1 VNLTSSPSQAA
12 QIEAQAQDMFGR
24 LHSVK
29 ATVNYSPADLVAN
42 LSQLVLNLPDGKWSL
57 AQPAALSKRGDTLR
71 VQSFELRN
79 RERQATLDGFV
90 AFSGQQALTL
100 TIDKFPLEGIAAFLP
115 NEPKMT
121 GLVGLQAQVRGT
133 AAAPHITTAVKLTDS
148 SIGGHKYDGMV
159 GDIIYRGRQVHLDL
173 TLRQDSAHS
182 LSATGTLPLDLS
194 WHDGWVSRVT
204 GGLDLQVKSTGL
216 SLAFLNVYTARTI
229 SNLDG
234 ELSLELT
241 ARGSLPEPNLK
252 GAFRIINGKLK
263 ANPLNIDVEDISVDG
278 SFDTRVF
285 TVKNF
290 TARANNGRLDG
301 AGSLA
306 LKNYQIENINLT
318 LSARRWPAIRTPRY
332 QAEVGGNIEVKGPLA
347 EPRLNGQITVTNA
360 NIRPDLAFLERS
372 STSVKRDQTIE
383 VMRRAGAEHRSAR
396 QTSQSNGAG
405 DSELFKKLT
414 MDLGVNAPGNV
425 WVRHPNAVAEFT
437 GKVRATK
444 KAGQSFQLVGTSEI
458 IRGWAAFQGR
468 RFNFER
474 GEIRFVGGGGI
485 DPNLDIVAR
494 HRLTG
499 YTVDAVVG
507 GTAASPT
514 LLLRSDPSLDQT
526 DILALLLFGKST
538 KDLNRSEENS
548 LRENALEMASGFA
561 AARIGSAVA
570 EAIGLNSFGLGEFD
584 FDGGRV
590 GFGRY
595 IGSKTY
601 VTAGQDLA
609 GERGQEVRVE
619 YQIAPDWKIGTSTTS
634 KGVSEA
640 EIIWHKRY

>member
-1 VNLTSSPSQAA
+1 
-12 QIEAQAQDMFGR
+12 
-24 LHSVK
+24 
-29 ATVNYSPADLVAN
+29 
-42 LSQLVLNLPDGKWSL
+42 
-57 AQPAALSKRGDTLR
+57 
-71 VQSFELRN
+71 
-79 RERQATLDGFV
+79 
-90 AFSGQQALTL
+90 
-100 TIDKFPLEGIAAFLP
+100 
-115 NEPKMT
+115 
-121 GLVGLQAQVRGT
+121 
-133 AAAPHITTAVKLTDS
+133 
-148 SIGGHKYDGMV
+148 
-159 GDIIYRGRQVHLDL
+159 
-173 TLRQDSAHS
+173 
-182 LSATGTLPLDLS
+182 
-194 WHDGWVSRVT
+194 
-204 GGLDLQVKSTGL
+204 
-216 SLAFLNVYTARTI
+216 
-229 SNLDG
+229 
-234 ELSLELT
+234 
-241 ARGSLPEPNLK
+241 
-252 GAFRIINGKLK
+252 
-263 ANPLNIDVEDISVDG
+263 
-278 SFDTRVF
+278 
-285 TVKNF
+285 
-290 TARANNGRLDG
+290 
-301 AGSLA
+301 
-306 LKNYQIENINLT
+306 
-318 LSARRWPAIRTPRY
+318 
-332 QAEVGGNIEVKGPLA
+332 
-347 EPRLNGQITVTNA
+347 
-360 NIRPDLAFLERS
+360 
-372 STSVKRDQTIE
+372 
-383 VMRRAGAEHRSAR
+383 
-396 QTSQSNGAG
+396 
-405 DSELFKKLT
+405 
-414 MDLGVNAPGNV
+414 
-425 WVRHPNAVAEFT
+425 VRHPNTVAELT

-474 GEIRFVGGGGI
+474 GEIRFVGGSKI

-514 LLLRSDPSLDQT
+514 LLLRSDPSLDQA
-526 DILALLLFGKST
+526 DILSLLLFGKPT

-634 KGVSEA
+634 KGASEA